1 LLNKQQKLKIIDL
14 HWKDTLP
21 IRHKVLW
28 PNELPEFCMVDGD
41 ADALHFGVTVHNEII
56 CVASLYLDGRAARLR
71 KFATLSRF
79 QGKGI
84 GSYML
89 NFLVEELKKHNINY
103 LWFDARESAIGFYK
117 RLGFHS
123 TGNLFYKKNISY
135 YKMYA
140 NLSG

>member
-1 LLNKQQKLKIIDL
+1 LKIIAL

-28 PNELPEFCMVDGD
+28 PNKEPEFCIVEGD
-41 ADALHFGVTVHNEII
+41 TDALHFGVSLHNEII
-56 CVASLYLDGRAARLR
+56 CVASLYLDVRSARLR
-71 KFATLSRF
+71 KFATLSKF
-79 QGKGI
+79 QGRGI

-89 NFLVEELKKHNINY
+89 NFLVEELKKHDVNY

-123 TGNLFYKKNISY
+123 LGELFYKNDVSY

-140 NLSG
+140 NLSGEKPLIRE